1 MITLSNVKMD
11 LLKEEMRTAKVIKT
25 FSKSVIGKRY
35 KNDPTRLERE
45 MKRNDLLNHMYSVSK
60 TIPVKIGGLIINYKF
75 LSSYLKKLKNHTVEI
90 EMGESRIL
98 ISYEKHRSKGQLVL
112 EDLSFYF
119 RDFKHIPS
127 AVIDDG
133 SET

>member
-1 MITLSNVKMD
+1 MITLLNTNMN

-25 FSKSVIGKRY
+25 FSKSVIGKRC
-35 KNDPTRLERE
+35 KNDPIRLERE
-45 MKRNDLLNHMYSVSK
+45 IKRNDLLNHMYSESK
-60 TIPVKIGGLIINYKF
+60 TIPVKIGDSIINYKF

-90 EMGESRIL
+90 KIGESSIL
-98 ISYEKHRSKGQLVL
+98 ISYEKGQSKGQLML
-112 EDLSFYF
+112 EDLSCYF
-119 RDFKHIPS
+119 QNFKHIPV

>member
-1 MITLSNVKMD
+1 MITLLSTDMK
-11 LLKEEMRTAKVIKT
+11 LLKEEMRTVKVIKT
-25 FSKSVIGKRY
+25 FSKTVIGKRY

-60 TIPVKIGGLIINYKF
+60 TIPVKIGDLIINYKF

-90 EMGESRIL
+90 EIGESSIL

-119 RDFKHIPS
+119 RDFNHIPN